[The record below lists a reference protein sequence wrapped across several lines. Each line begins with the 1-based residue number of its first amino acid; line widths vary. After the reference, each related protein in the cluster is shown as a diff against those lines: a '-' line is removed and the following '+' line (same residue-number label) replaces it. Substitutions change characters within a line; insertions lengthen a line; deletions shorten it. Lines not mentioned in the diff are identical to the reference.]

1 MDATHGVN
9 QYGFPLFTLVVRD
22 SHGHGIPVAYIILG
36 NEKQATL
43 QLALEKLKPTF
54 SVAPRCFMVDKDQA
68 EINAIQTAFSES
80 DVLLCWYHVT
90 QAVTRWLS
98 RSESGVCGPENADSR
113 AQIMQFMAGLKSCST
128 EHDFKKK
135 AEMFHCQFKYL
146 KDVCKYFRNHWE
158 PIGHLWSNFGRC
170 YKHGDSDTNNLIE
183 RFFHRL
189 KYQFLCGIRNRR
201 LDHLIDVLLNKT
213 DKYFNIIQDLQSVGR
228 VYNPLDS
235 KMEEIKKSA
244 QRMLDKEQF
253 CSCVAG
259 TRGRTCKHL
268 ILLSLLTC
276 GGGDETFPDMDTQ
289 LQAHA
294 NNLIQKKKYTIY
306 AKPPKTIEVESLLRR
321 AVSKPCVVT
330 NVCDCC
336 TFSYHKKCA
345 CLLLA
350 KGLFNEIT
358 ETSKDATDNSVE
370 PIQNEIMDEDRRSAT
385 IRKLESILKTLQTWE
400 KIPEDIAHKVNEL
413 EVQTKE
419 VNVNF
424 ERFGRLCDVDKSRKI
439 RPLFANRKRKT
450 DRGAA
455 SETRKDVTSSFPV
468 KSRRKHKS
476 VSASR
481 KYK

>member
-1 MDATHGVN
+1 
-9 QYGFPLFTLVVRD
+9 
-22 SHGHGIPVAYIILG
+22 
-36 NEKQATL
+36 
-43 QLALEKLKPTF
+43 
-54 SVAPRCFMVDKDQA
+54 MVDKDQA
-68 EINAIQTAFSES
+68 EINAIQTVFSES

-113 AQIMQFMAGLKSCST
+113 AHIMQFMAELKSCST

-306 AKPPKTIEVESLLRR
+306 AKPPKTIE
-321 AVSKPCVVT
+321 
-330 NVCDCC
+330 
-336 TFSYHKKCA
+336 
-345 CLLLA
+345 
-350 KGLFNEIT
+350 GLFNEIT

-424 ERFGRLCDVDKSRKI
+424 ERFGRLCDVDKSRV
-439 RPLFANRKRKT
+439 LQ
-450 DRGAA
+450 
-455 SETRKDVTSSFPV
+455 
-468 KSRRKHKS
+468 
-476 VSASR
+476 
-481 KYK
+481 

>member
-1 MDATHGVN
+1 MART
-9 QYGFPLFTLVVRD
+9 
-22 SHGHGIPVAYIILG
+22 
-36 NEKQATL
+36 KQTARKSTGGKAPRK
-43 QLALEKLKPTF
+43 QLATKAARKSAPATGGVKKPHRYRPGTVALREIRRYQKSTELLIRKLPF
-54 SVAPRCFMVDKDQA
+54 QR
-68 EINAIQTAFSES
+68 
-80 DVLLCWYHVT
+80 L
-90 QAVTRWLS
+90 AVTRWLS

-113 AQIMQFMAGLKSCST
+113 AHIMQFMAELKSCST

-146 KDVCKYFRNHWE
+146 KDVCKYLRNHWE

-244 QRMLDKEQF
+244 QRMLDKGWATTVTIASTETYMYNVPSENNPHVVYCVCPAEQF

-259 TRGRTCKHL
+259 TRGHTCKHL

-306 AKPPKTIEVESLLRR
+306 AKPPKTIE
-321 AVSKPCVVT
+321 
-330 NVCDCC
+330 
-336 TFSYHKKCA
+336 
-345 CLLLA
+345 
-350 KGLFNEIT
+350 GLFNEMT

-370 PIQNEIMDEDRRSAT
+370 PIQNEIMNEDRRSAT

-400 KIPEDIAHKVNEL
+400 RIPEDIAHKVNEL

-455 SETRKDVTSSFPV
+455 SETRKDVTSSFPI

-476 VSASR
+476 VSGSR
-481 KYK
+481 K